1 MDVGSDLSVDLSTLS
16 AEEIE
21 RLRTLLYN
29 QRARPAPE
37 GGLS

>member
-1 MDVGSDLSVDLSTLS
+1 MQAGSEFSADTSKLS

-21 RLRTLLYN
+21 RLRRMLYN

-37 GGLS
+37 GGLL